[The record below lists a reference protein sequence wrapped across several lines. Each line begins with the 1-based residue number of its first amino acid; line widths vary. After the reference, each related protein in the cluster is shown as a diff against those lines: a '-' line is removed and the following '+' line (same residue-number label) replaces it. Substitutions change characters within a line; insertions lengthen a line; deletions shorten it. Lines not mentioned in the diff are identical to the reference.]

1 MEEASAYVEF
11 EFPPPLFRTYR
22 CKVLPRNDGGVEESF
37 HWVVE
42 DQIYLALTRDE
53 GLEDRG
59 VREEPNGR
67 SDDELS
73 CRKEWWKC
81 DDRSEMRRLEVEGD
95 LLKSLSILRIHGTS
109 VDKSPHRNWNAQQLL
124 LAIHQSHRTSL
135 PVRRSGPDA
144 SGGSSTGS

>member
-1 MEEASAYVEF
+1 MINPGIKSWKSCRGSFELRFQKLVEEVSAYVEF
-11 EFPPPLFRTYR
+11 GFPPPLFRTYR

-42 DQIYLALTRDE
+42 DQIHLALTRDE

-81 DDRSEMRRLEVEGD
+81 DDRSEMRRLKVEGD
-95 LLKSLSILRIHGTS
+95 LLESLSILRIHGTS
-109 VDKSPHRNWNAQQLL
+109 VVKDR
-124 LAIHQSHRTSL
+124 IGT
-135 PVRRSGPDA
+135 GTY
-144 SGGSSTGS
+144 SSCY